1 MNPDPAKLNSE
12 LENLKAQVQAL
23 HENERRLLDMVKVYA
38 GLLIGL
44 AAILVVFAWF
54 ASHKNYEQDKAAIAK
69 SLEKENEQRY
79 ATFNRELEKTLTT
92 HLAAREQ
99 MMERK
104 LAEQSQQLRA
114 SLTNARS
121 EEHTSELQSH

>member
-1 MNPDPAKLNSE
+1 MNPDPGNLNSE

-79 ATFNRELEKTLTT
+79 AAFNRELEKTLTT

-104 LAEQSQQLRA
+104 LAEQK
-114 SLTNARS
+114 
-121 EEHTSELQSH
+121 